1 MLKTKIICTLGP
13 ATDKGDVLES
23 LIQNGMNV
31 ARFNF
36 SHGTHK
42 EHLGRFSML
51 KEIREKYHKPVAALL
66 DTKGPEIRLGEF
78 SEAQVQLK
86 KGQQFIL
93 TSLPCIGT
101 AERAT
106 VSYSGLI
113 AELEVGKK
121 VLIDDGL
128 VELEVIDKHDTALIC
143 EVKNDGVIGPHKG
156 INVPY
161 TKLNLPFLSEQDEKD
176 LLFAI
181 QNEFDFI
188 ATSFTQCAENILDV
202 KAFLR
207 QYHGE
212 DIKVIAKIENAAGVE
227 HIDEI
232 INVADGIMIARG
244 DMGIELPSETVPA
257 IQKMIIKKVYEAG
270 KQVITATQMLDS
282 MMKNPRATR
291 AEISDVAN
299 AIYDGTSA
307 IMLSGETAAGLYPVE
322 SVQTM
327 VKIALKTEADID
339 YVKRFKLKP
348 NEGHTNVTTA
358 ISHATCTTAH
368 DLNAA
373 AIVTVTKSGRTAR
386 MISKFRPL
394 SPILG
399 CTTSENTYRHMA
411 LVWGVRPIFIAEHDN
426 SEDLFADALKCAE
439 RSGMVSNGE
448 LVVITSG
455 VPVGVSGTTN
465 MIKVDIIGDV
475 LISGTGIGTKTA
487 CGNLCVAN
495 STQEALDN
503 FNEGDILVISQTSN
517 ELLPL
522 LRSAAGIITENEG
535 LNSHAAIV
543 GLALDIP
550 VIIGAHHA
558 TEILKSGSV
567 VTVDAARGIVASN

>member
-1 MLKTKIICTLGP
+1 
-13 ATDKGDVLES
+13 
-23 LIQNGMNV
+23 
-31 ARFNF
+31 
-36 SHGTHK
+36 
-42 EHLGRFSML
+42 
-51 KEIREKYHKPVAALL
+51 
-66 DTKGPEIRLGEF
+66 
-78 SEAQVQLK
+78 
-86 KGQQFIL
+86 
-93 TSLPCIGT
+93 
-101 AERAT
+101 
-106 VSYSGLI
+106 
-113 AELEVGKK
+113 
-121 VLIDDGL
+121 
-128 VELEVIDKHDTALIC
+128 
-143 EVKNDGVIGPHKG
+143 
-156 INVPY
+156 
-161 TKLNLPFLSEQDEKD
+161 
-176 LLFAI
+176 
-181 QNEFDFI
+181 
-188 ATSFTQCAENILDV
+188 
-202 KAFLR
+202 
-207 QYHGE
+207 
-212 DIKVIAKIENAAGVE
+212 
-227 HIDEI
+227 
-232 INVADGIMIARG
+232 
-244 DMGIELPSETVPA
+244 
-257 IQKMIIKKVYEAG
+257 MIIKKTTAAG

-307 IMLSGETAAGLYPVE
+307 IMLSGETAAGLYPIE

-339 YVKRFKLKP
+339 YVKRFKQKG

-386 MISKFRPL
+386 MISKFKPL

-399 CTTSENTYRHMA
+399 CTTSESTYRHMA
-411 LVWGVRPIFIAEHDN
+411 LVWGVRPILIEEHIS

-439 RSGMVSNGE
+439 KSGMVSNGE

-495 STQEALDN
+495 NVQEAIDN
-503 FNEGDILVISQTSN
+503 FNEGDILVISQTTN

-522 LRSAAGIITENEG
+522 LRGAAGIITENEG

-558 TEILKSGSV
+558 TEILKTGSV
-567 VTVDAARGIVASN
+567 VTVDAARGIVSSN